1 MLAGGAPFL
10 VITVFLATTEQAIFL
25 LITVYFIFCIVFSAA
40 TVQFPNLGSIKH
52 FYSNLFC
59 LKGICVDAF

>member
-40 TVQFPNLGSIKH
+40 TVQFPTW
-52 FYSNLFC
+52 
-59 LKGICVDAF
+59 AQ